1 MASAAESVP
10 PASVS
15 VAKAVGAGLILLA
28 TATLIA
34 RQFLGWVNATTP
46 PGVRWVSSMDT
57 DRVAAIKEAL
67 PALAARH
74 EPAAFMLGPSAAF
87 YGFIPEAFDAAM
99 REHGDTVVS
108 YNLGVL
114 GNIAPT
120 DRLMVRRLGEA
131 FAAEGKK
138 PKLIMLP
145 FAPLAATK
153 GFLEGRTRSH
163 VRKKAILSTSG
174 ELLSLFWQ
182 EPHEST
188 ELASLKVMGGVG
200 PADSNSM
207 LGKRIFKAPG
217 WWPLTKDWKQGEWE
231 EVSAKVNAGYA
242 PQLGKFDIE
251 TRGVFN
257 PLLGNDKADY
267 DKMADLAFTPDNL
280 KKQFAF
286 WGSTDFANVPL
297 DPERVETFVLAVK
310 EAQQIADLVVVVVPP
325 NSEHVRPGEIGREN
339 IAAALALIDAETG
352 APIVDLGDA
361 PGFGQAEFV
370 DFTHLKHDT
379 GAPKFSRML
388 ADAVAPYFSRAH
400 AGN

>member
-1 MASAAESVP
+1 VASAAESVP

-15 VAKAVGAGLILLA
+15 VAKAVGAGLLLLA

-34 RQFLGWVNATTP
+34 RQFLGWVNETTP

-57 DRVAAIKEAL
+57 DRVQSIKDAL
-67 PALAARH
+67 PTLAAKD

-87 YGFIPEAFDAAM
+87 YGFIPDAFDAAM

-131 FAAEGKK
+131 FADAGKK

-163 VRKKAILSTSG
+163 VRKKAILSTNE
-174 ELLSLFWQ
+174 ELLSLFWTDA
-182 EPHEST
+182 HEST
-188 ELASLKVMGGVG
+188 ELAALKVMGGIG

-207 LGKRIFKAPG
+207 LGKRIFKAPA
-217 WWPLTKDWKQGEWE
+217 WWPLSKDWEPGEWE
-231 EVSAKVNAGYA
+231 SVSAKVNAGYA
-242 PQLGKFDIE
+242 SQLGKFDIA

-257 PLLGNDKADY
+257 PLLGNEKADY
-267 DKMADLAFTPDNL
+267 DRMAELAFTPDNL

-286 WGSTDFANVPL
+286 WGSTDFENVPL
-297 DPERVETFVLAVK
+297 DPERVDVFVLAVK

-325 NSEHVRPGEIGREN
+325 NSEHVRPGPVGRKN
-339 IAAALALIDAETG
+339 VADALAQIETETG
-352 APIVDLGDA
+352 APIIDLGDA

-379 GAPKFSRML
+379 GAPKFSRLL
-388 ADAVAPYFSRAH
+388 ADGVAPHFD
-400 AGN
+400 